1 MNSFFRA
8 AWNRRP
14 RAQNQPFRSQKKDIP
29 AAGPSQ
35 VSERAQLEIPLSIML
50 STLRMKLIETGRI
63 QLKGFLDIYG
73 EKESAPGVTRTPDLL
88 IRSH

>member
-35 VSERAQLEIPLSIML
+35 VSERVERPQLGIPLSITL
-50 STLRMKLIETGRI
+50 SIFRMKLTETG
-63 QLKGFLDIYG
+63 
-73 EKESAPGVTRTPDLL
+73 
-88 IRSH
+88 